1 MAITRFGYEPKRGFK
16 NDDSD
21 ESDTESDVDSESFD
35 YRKSKP
41 DLDLNL
47 LGGIDLMDSVSV
59 SLSRACMEKQAE

>member
-1 MAITRFGYEPKRGFK
+1 MSKLVACLGRNVAITRFGYEPKRGFK

-47 LGGIDLMDSVSV
+47 LGVLI
-59 SLSRACMEKQAE
+59 